1 MLQTA
6 SSPTEPATLTNER
19 FNATTHLVG
28 AVLALLG
35 AVALVVVASAN
46 GDGWRISSA
55 LVYGVALVAQYV
67 SSFLYHSAKGP
78 AKALLRDLDHCA
90 IYLLIAGTYTPFT
103 LVALRD
109 HGGWPLF
116 ATIWILATLGIVREL
131 RFPKRRRIVS
141 LTIYLILGWLALG
154 ALVPLVARLGYHGFA
169 WVAAGG
175 LFYTSGIYFYVAGKK
190 GMRHG
195 HGIWH
200 LFVLAGSTCHYL
212 AVLLFVV

>member
-6 SSPTEPATLTNER
+6 SPAAEHGPLTDER

-28 AVLALLG
+28 AGLALVG
-35 AVALVVVASAN
+35 AVALVALAGWP
-46 GDGWRISSA
+46 GDAWRVSSA
-55 LVYGVALVAQYV
+55 IVYGVALVAQYV
-67 SSFLYHSAKGP
+67 SSFLYHSAKGS

-103 LVALRD
+103 LVVLRG

-116 ATIWILATLGIVREL
+116 WTIWLLATLGIVREL
-131 RFPKRRRIVS
+131 CFDKRRRIVS
-141 LTIYLILGWLALG
+141 LTLYLILGWLALG

-175 LFYTSGIYFYVAGKK
+175 MFYTAGIYFYVAGKK

-200 LFVLAGSTCHYL
+200 LFVLAGSACHYL
-212 AVLLFVV
+212 AVILFVV